1 MPIDWNQLAPQ
12 VEAAAELARSRAGPG
27 SGLRL
32 ALQTLGRAEAAA
44 LAAKTQASR
53 VTWLVAGLTP
63 ESQAGGLG
71 RAWAPAPLPP
81 EFAVLGVDGSHL
93 ELDRHR
99 PLACYLINIGAA
111 RLRYGPQPQAELSSR
126 PDLFF
131 RDEDLALAD
140 PQGAGEEAVAG
151 AILGLRR
158 AVMELEAAAELAE
171 ALPANLPALILLDGT
186 LVLWG
191 LAGREYQEGKA
202 YVRQA
207 LLDEGLLPAL
217 ERLRRLAQARAGPG
231 SGLALASYISL
242 PRATE
247 VVNLLRLALCP
258 HEPADCDRYC
268 SAHNS
273 GRVAEGE
280 PRRGRECQA
289 VAGVLDREIFG
300 AVLAPGQRSASF
312 ASRSSVVER
321 HYGPHGIRF
330 CYLRG
335 DDEVAR
341 LEYPAWVEELGL
353 LGMVSALALDQARRG
368 LGYPVALAEAH
379 QQAVVSGADREA
391 FWRYV
396 DSALGERR
404 LSSST
409 SAKSRSKRQPWL

>member
-1 MPIDWNQLAPQ
+1 MPIDWNQLVPQ
-12 VEAAAELARSRAGPG
+12 VEAAAELARGGQGEGAAR
-27 SGLRL
+27 LRL
-32 ALQTLGRAEAAA
+32 ALQTLGRAEAAS

-63 ESQAGGLG
+63 ESQAEGLG
-71 RAWAPAPLPP
+71 RALAPAPLPS
-81 EFAVLGVDGSHL
+81 EWAVLGVDGSHL

-126 PDLFF
+126 PSLFF
-131 RDEDLALAD
+131 REEELALAD
-140 PQGAGEEAVAG
+140 PEGLGEEAVAG
-151 AILGLRR
+151 AILGWRR
-158 AVMELEAAAELAE
+158 AVMEMEAAAGLAASLPP
-171 ALPANLPALILLDGT
+171 ALPTLVMLDGT

-207 LLDEGLLPAL
+207 LLDGGFLPAL
-217 ERLRRLAQARAGPG
+217 ERLRRLSEVRP
-231 SGLALASYISL
+231 LALASYISL

-268 SAHNS
+268 SAP
-273 GRVAEGE
+273 GQ
-280 PRRGRECQA
+280 GRECQA
-289 VAGVLDREIFG
+289 VAGVLDREVFG
-300 AVLAPGQRSASF
+300 AILAPGQRSASF
-312 ASRSSVVER
+312 ASRSSVMER

-353 LGMVSALALDQARRG
+353 LGLAATLALDQARRG

-379 QQAVVSGADREA
+379 QQAVVSGADREV

-396 DSALGERR
+396 DAALRERR
-404 LSSST
+404 LAAST